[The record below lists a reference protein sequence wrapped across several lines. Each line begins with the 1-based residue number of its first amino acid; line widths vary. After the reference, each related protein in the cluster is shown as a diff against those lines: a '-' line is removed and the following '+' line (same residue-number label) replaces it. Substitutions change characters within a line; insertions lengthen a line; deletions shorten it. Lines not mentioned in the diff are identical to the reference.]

1 MSLSLCRVIVLRQN
15 ITSLTLRRIRVAH
28 KLEHVRESLT
38 ELGDSLTVSLEGQF
52 ASLQVF
58 REGLSDELIAWPV
71 LLVGM
76 RSVFFAAAS
85 LLELLLEHLALFDL
99 AE

>member
-1 MSLSLCRVIVLRQN
+1 MSLSLLRVLVLRQN
-15 ITSLTLRRIRVAH
+15 MTSLTLRRMWVAH
-28 KLEHVRESLT
+28 KLEHIRESLT
-38 ELGDSLTVSLEGQF
+38 ELGDSLAVSLEGQF

-58 REGLSDELIAWPV
+58 RESFSNELIAWPV

-85 LLELLLEHLALFDL
+85 LLELLLQHLALFDL